1 MKIKLII
8 LVLIIGLSYFSL
20 AQSLQPG
27 FDANEYAMVLSTAF
41 GKYDS
46 LQKRNPSL
54 KEDSYK
60 MTYRSAVV
68 GLDNRWTLWTKNDGK
83 TAIIQIRGTV
93 GSTPSWLAN
102 VYAAMLPA
110 NGTIQLNDSVKFD
123 YKLAEF
129 PGAAIHTGW
138 LISLGYL
145 APDIERKLVEL
156 NAKGFQNI
164 IIAGHSQGAAIAFLL
179 RSYLYYRIKEGAMPA
194 GLQFK
199 TYCSAAPK
207 PGNLYYAYDL
217 EFINRGGWI
226 FTVINAADW
235 VPETPFSIQQFR
247 DLNKLN
253 PFSDIRGALRNQK
266 WYVKVYAN
274 TIYNKF
280 NKSTRKASKRYQKY
294 LGKKVGK
301 QVHKKIP
308 RLEHQE
314 FTNTM
319 NYVRAG
325 TPIILMPD
333 TAYYEQFPND
343 PNKKA
348 GIWNHHTFEA
358 YYFLLKQY
366 YSIK

>member
-1 MKIKLII
+1 
-8 LVLIIGLSYFSL
+8 
-20 AQSLQPG
+20 
-27 FDANEYAMVLSTAF
+27 
-41 GKYDS
+41 
-46 LQKRNPSL
+46 
-54 KEDSYK
+54 
-60 MTYRSAVV
+60 
-68 GLDNRWTLWTKNDGK
+68 
-83 TAIIQIRGTV
+83 
-93 GSTPSWLAN
+93 
-102 VYAAMLPA
+102 MLPA